1 NNFVLKEDIKS
12 LVYFRYLNIMG
23 NYPFEKKFDVVFL
36 RNVLIYFD
44 NREKEYILDKIYD
57 VVKDNGYLIL
67 GLSESLVGVR
77 NRFVLTKNSIYKKK

>member
-1 NNFVLKEDIKS
+1 
-12 LVYFRYLNIMG
+12 MG